1 MSEFTSQFL
10 SPQDLKKITDDAEV
24 EDLKAEAA
32 KRLQAD
38 RSAAEMKRTFE
49 SRELDPKA
57 PERINQAVRAAAL
70 RGAREVLVLRFPATF
85 CKDGGRRINNFEAD
99 WPDSL
104 TGFGRTAFEFYEN
117 ELRALGFT
125 MRAEIMSF
133 PEGNLGDVGLYLR
146 W

>member
-1 MSEFTSQFL
+1 MSQFL
-10 SPQDLKKITDDAEV
+10 SPQDLKKITDDAEM
-24 EDLKAEAA
+24 EELKAEAA
-32 KRLQAD
+32 KRRQGD
-38 RSAAEMKRTFE
+38 QTAAEMKRTFE

-57 PERINQAVRAAAL
+57 PDRINQAVRAAAA
-70 RGAREVLVLRFPATF
+70 RGAREVLVLRFPASY
-85 CKDGGRRINNFEAD
+85 CKDGGRQINNFESG

-104 TGFGRTAFEFYEN
+104 TGFGRTAFEFYESQ
-117 ELRALGFT
+117 LQSLGFT